1 MWKFQQYLDNCCKI
15 NTVLKHWYVAWEM
28 IHRHIFNNNTQFISQ
43 YCISTNKIHYMYQ
56 DSLHHRGK
64 TDGLVH
70 LMAQVWLCS
79 DHQRQHFRFRKIEAG
94 DHYSPGAGQ
103 VKTHRKPCGCISR
116 RSPQTLYLQSDFW
129 FLLLLYLP
137 ASASEC
143 LSLACH
149 PDVISGT
156 LIHKTAA
163 VLIILHNR
171 DINEEAFKT
180 LF

>member
-79 DHQRQHFRFRKIEAG
+79 DHQRQHFRFRKTKAD

-103 VKTHRKPCGCISR
+103 VKTHRQSCSASADGLLKLCIS
-116 RSPQTLYLQSDFW
+116 SLISGFCFSSTSLP
-129 FLLLLYLP
+129 LLLN
-137 ASASEC
+137 AS
-143 LSLACH
+143 LWL
-149 PDVISGT
+149 VIPMSFQE
-156 LIHKTAA
+156 HKTAT